1 LKALADGANLVD
13 LGRPAIYAL
22 TLGGS
27 QGVKSVFDH
36 FKKELEMV
44 MQLAGTK
51 TIEEVKQASLRPNYH

>member
-1 LKALADGANLVD
+1 VD